1 MYKHCFSRETRLL
14 KKPRDASPPLVLAL
28 GAWSVRMFTFQ
39 RTTIKTAFAVLSALC
54 TFYMH
59 WADIQQFKQCRH
71 HLHASALSIHAS
83 ALLYTHLH
91 FSTRHKKDVMPF
103 ASTTPFYGHG
113 RQSCLLREAEFSV
126 APTQKSPSLYNRKQM
141 LSPHLRHS
149 PDKQCITCQWQL
161 HAAKLKMVQ
170 CRQ

>member
-1 MYKHCFSRETRLL
+1 MLEYF
-14 KKPRDASPPLVLAL
+14 
-28 GAWSVRMFTFQ
+28 RMFTSHL
-39 RTTIKTAFAVLSALC
+39 TAIKTTFAVLSALC

-59 WADIQQFKQCRH
+59 CADIQQFKQCRH

-103 ASTTPFYGHG
+103 ASTTPFYSHG
-113 RQSCLLREAEFSV
+113 RQPCLLREAEFSV

-161 HAAKLKMVQ
+161 HAAKWKIVQ